1 MIFKLENPVTRII
14 LIRVRLRFESQRQRQ
29 RTLVCLNHDRVQGEP
44 PCADQQQG
52 EQGQAKREFD
62 AEERAGQVAVQ
73 LVVPLVLCMLPALF
87 VVLLGPALL
96 QVSDVLKEL

>member
-1 MIFKLENPVTRII
+1 MIDAAKALAQ
-14 LIRVRLRFESQRQRQ
+14 SMRQQ
-29 RTLVCLNHDRVQGEP
+29 
-44 PCADQQQG
+44 
-52 EQGQAKREFD
+52 REFD
-62 AEERAGQVAVQ
+62 AEERAGQIAVK